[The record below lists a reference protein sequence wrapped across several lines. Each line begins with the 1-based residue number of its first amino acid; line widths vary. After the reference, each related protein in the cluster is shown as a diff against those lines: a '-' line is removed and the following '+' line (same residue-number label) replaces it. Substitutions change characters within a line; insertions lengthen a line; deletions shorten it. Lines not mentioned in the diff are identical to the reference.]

1 MTGAG
6 KTHTMFG
13 STKRRTN
20 STKSV
25 HEPGIANLA
34 IEELF
39 KQTEGQ
45 NRPIITVNFLE
56 IYNEQ
61 VKDLLWTNQTEN
73 QSLAILEDPAKG
85 VIV

>member
-13 STKRRTN
+13 YTKRRPN

-39 KQTEGQ
+39 KQTESQ
-45 NRPIITVNFLE
+45 NRPTITVNFLE